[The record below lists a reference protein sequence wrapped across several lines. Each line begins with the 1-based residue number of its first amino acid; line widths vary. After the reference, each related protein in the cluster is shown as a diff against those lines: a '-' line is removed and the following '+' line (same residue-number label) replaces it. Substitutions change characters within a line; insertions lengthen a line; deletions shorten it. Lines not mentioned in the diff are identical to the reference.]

1 VNKKIRS
8 KKVVKS
14 QTKVVNPKVLII
26 ASIVFVVILV
36 GGLLFDQLYKR
47 ALITVDGDKYDL
59 QDLSYYFY
67 TVENQY
73 NQYDQMFGG
82 QYWDMSYDE
91 TSGATMRDV
100 AKQEAVESA
109 LYNEI
114 LYREA
119 VDENYALTAE
129 EKETISTNVNT
140 LLGGEQ
146 ISKAIISK
154 NDFTKKYLT
163 NILNKSTLVSRY
175 RQDKVDALAI
185 DDEGIKADF
194 AFEDYKQYDIETL
207 FISTQT
213 TDAEGTS
220 VAVSAEEKTAAFDKI
235 NGLYASAKTT
245 EDWSTLIPEG
255 EEQLVYQENH
265 FLESE
270 TTFSEEFEKVMMAME
285 NNTISDVYE
294 AENGYYIVRMLNNNS
309 SERYDTTVTDAITSA
324 ENEGFNAIYQDVIAN
339 HKYSI
344 NDNILRSL
352 TMGSIT
358 LAD

>member
-1 VNKKIRS
+1 MNRKIRS
-8 KKVVKS
+8 KKQEKA
-14 QTKVVNPKVLII
+14 QAKVVNPKILII
-26 ASIVFVVILV
+26 TSIVFVVILV
-36 GGLLFDQLYKR
+36 GGLLFDQIYKR
-47 ALITVDGDKYDL
+47 ALITVDGDKLDL

-73 NQYDQMFGG
+73 EQYDQMFGG

-91 TSGATMRDV
+91 TTGATMRDA
-100 AKQEAVESA
+100 AKQEAIESA
-109 LYNEI
+109 LYTEI

-119 VDENYALTAE
+119 VDEDYALTAE
-129 EKETISTNVNT
+129 ETDTVSTNVDA

-146 ISKAIISK
+146 LSKAVISK

-163 NILNKSTLVSRY
+163 DITSKLTLASRY
-175 RQDKVDALAI
+175 RQEKIDALNI
-185 DDEGIKADF
+185 DDEGIKAGF
-194 AFEDYKQYDIETL
+194 AFEDYKQYDIQTL

-220 VAVSAEEKTAAFDKI
+220 VAVSADEKTAAFDKI
-235 NGLYASAKTT
+235 NALYESAKTT

-255 EEQLVYQENH
+255 EEQLVYKEDQ

-270 TTFSEEFEKVMMAME
+270 TTFSDEFEAVMMAME

-294 AENGYYIVRMLNNNS
+294 AENGYYIVRMVNNNS
-309 SERYDTTVTDAITSA
+309 SESYDTAVADAITSA
-324 ENEGFNAIYQDVIAN
+324 ENEGFNTIYQEVIAK
-339 HKYSI
+339 HEYSI
-344 NDNILRSL
+344 NDTILRSL

>member
-8 KKVVKS
+8 KIVVKS
-14 QTKVVNPKVLII
+14 HAKVVNPKILII

-36 GGLLFDQLYKR
+36 GGLLLDQLYKR

-73 NQYDQMFGG
+73 SQYDQMFGG
-82 QYWDMSYDE
+82 QYWDMPYDE
-91 TSGATMRDV
+91 ASGTTMRDA
-100 AKQEAVESA
+100 AKQEAIESA

-114 LYREA
+114 LYKEA
-119 VDENYALTAE
+119 VDEDYALTAE
-129 EKETISTNVNT
+129 ETDTISTNVDA

-146 ISKAIISK
+146 LTKAVITK
-154 NDFTKKYLT
+154 NDFTKRYLT
-163 NILNKSTLVSRY
+163 NVIGKTTLAGRY
-175 RQDKVDALAI
+175 RQEKIDALSI

-194 AFEDYKQYDIETL
+194 AFKDYKQYDIESL

-220 VAVSAEEKTAAFDKI
+220 VAVSATEKTAAFDKI
-235 NGLYASAKTT
+235 NALYESAKTT

-255 EEQLVYQENH
+255 EVQLVYKEDH
-265 FLESE
+265 FIESE
-270 TTFSEEFEKVMMAME
+270 TTFSDEFEAVMMAME
-285 NNTISDVYE
+285 NKTISDVYE
-294 AENGYYIVRMLNNNS
+294 AENGYYIIRMVNNNS
-309 SERYDTTVTDAITSA
+309 SESYDTAVADAITAA
-324 ENEGFNAIYQDVIAN
+324 ENEGFNTIYQDVIAK
-339 HKYSI
+339 HKYSV
-344 NDNILRSL
+344 NASILRSL
-352 TMGSIT
+352 TMGSVT